1 MKIYRTPGNVVKLL
15 NRVVAAAAVTP
26 FYRTILDGLG
36 PVASLGEFG
45 AAPVTPLARF
55 REQRLADVL
64 PDPDRLQWITGPYRG
79 HDRRSVAVAEGV
91 DETGARYDVFKDAL
105 RTVDPGAKLRSCA
118 VVTPPARRYFAA
130 EISTILGYVGVQA
143 HVFMDSDRAR
153 IYRRL
158 SQVRP
163 QVLVI
168 LCDGIDEPSL
178 PAGLELCIT
187 FRRSQ
192 RITGCRQLDLYHVD
206 EFGFLGHSTDLER
219 WILYNDQ
226 YLYER
231 SAAGRLIVTALHNR
245 TQPLVRLET
254 RDEVDELGEHDMALG
269 RLSDAG

>member
-1 MKIYRTPGNVVKLL
+1 MVQLL
-15 NRVVAAAAVTP
+15 NGVLGAAAGTP
-26 FYRTILDGLG
+26 FYKSILDGHV
-36 PVASLGEFG
+36 PVASMEEFG

-64 PDPDRLQWITGPYRG
+64 PDPGRLQWIVGPYRG

-105 RTVDPGAKLRSCA
+105 REVDPGSKLRSCA
-118 VVTPPARRYFAA
+118 VVTAPARRYFAA
-130 EISTILGYVGVQA
+130 EISTILGYIGVQA
-143 HVFMDSDRAR
+143 HVFVDSDRAR
-153 IYRRL
+153 TYKRL

-163 QVLVI
+163 EVLVI
-168 LCDGIDEPSL
+168 LCDDIEESSL

-187 FRRSQ
+187 FRKSQ
-192 RITGCRQLDLYHVD
+192 RLAGCRQLDLYHID

-231 SAAGRLIVTALHNR
+231 SAKGRLIVTSLHNR
-245 TQPLVRLET
+245 TQPLFRLET
-254 RDEVDELGEHDMALG
+254 EDEVNELGEHDMALG
-269 RLSDAG
+269 RLSDSG